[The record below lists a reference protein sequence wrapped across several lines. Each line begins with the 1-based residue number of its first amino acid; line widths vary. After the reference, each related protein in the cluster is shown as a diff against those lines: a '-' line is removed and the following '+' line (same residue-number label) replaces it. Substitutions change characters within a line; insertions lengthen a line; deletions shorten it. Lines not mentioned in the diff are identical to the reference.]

1 MDMDVV
7 ALTQAM
13 VRIPSLSG
21 QEAGMARLM
30 ADTMRAA
37 GFDEVHTDANG
48 SVLGIVGP
56 AGTDIALL
64 FDGHMDVVPV
74 TGDWRFDPFGGE
86 IHDGRLYGRGSTDM
100 KGGVAAAI
108 CGVAQA
114 ARQGLR
120 QRVAVSASVLE
131 EVIEGHALAPV
142 LDACQPGAVV
152 ICEPSKLQIR
162 AGQKGRVEILL
173 RFHGK
178 PAHAANPH
186 MGINPLHA
194 AARALTALESLPL
207 PQDPVLGPALLVPT
221 DIISDPYPSIS
232 MIPLSATLRFDRR
245 TIVGESL
252 DDVLGQ
258 IRAHL
263 QRHGLENFTLQVSE
277 DLVSTFTGCHATPPR
292 WLPAWRCEAD
302 SSLLRLTREAVR
314 QAGREPIVGSWPFC
328 TNGSESA
335 GRRGIPTIGLG
346 PGNEEDAHIIDESI
360 ALEQLHG
367 ATAIYA
373 RMVRLMCGQ
382 P

>member
-21 QEAGMARLM
+21 HEADMARLM
-30 ADTMRAA
+30 AETMRAA
-37 GFDEVHTDANG
+37 GFDEVRTDANG

-74 TGDWRFDPFGGE
+74 TGEWRFDPFGAE
-86 IHDGRLYGRGSTDM
+86 IHEGRLYGRGSTDM

-114 ARQGLR
+114 ARQGLT

-142 LDACQPGAVV
+142 LDACQPAAVV

-186 MGINPLHA
+186 RGVNPLHA

-207 PQDPVLGPALLVPT
+207 PHDPVLGPALLVPT

-245 TIVGESL
+245 TIAGESL
-252 DDVLGQ
+252 DDVLAQ

-263 QRHGLENFTLQVSE
+263 HQHGLRDFTLQVSE
-277 DLVSTFTGCHATPPR
+277 DTVSTFTGCHANPPR

-302 SSLLRLTREAVR
+302 SPLLQLTREAVR
-314 QAGREPIVGSWPFC
+314 QSGREPVVGSWPFC